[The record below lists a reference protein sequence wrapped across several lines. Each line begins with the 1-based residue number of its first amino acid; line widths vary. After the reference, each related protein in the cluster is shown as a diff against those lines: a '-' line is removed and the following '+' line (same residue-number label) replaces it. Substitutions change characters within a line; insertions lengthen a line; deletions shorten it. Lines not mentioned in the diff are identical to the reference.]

1 MKLKGKV
8 AFISGAGRGLGRAS
22 AIAMSR
28 EGAKVFC
35 ISRTTDE
42 LLETVRLCREACG
55 EAAAM
60 AADVSKPGEVEAAFK
75 EAVSSFGGVDIL
87 MNNAAI
93 IGPLKHTW
101 KTSQKE
107 WDYALAVDLMGVI
120 TCSRLAVPL
129 MLERGG
135 GKIINVISGLAFHA
149 LPPLGAY
156 SVAKAGVAHLTRIM
170 AEELRGHNIQVNGLD
185 PGVMDTRMQDEIRA
199 FSREELGDEVYE
211 RFHELK
217 SEGLLAPPERSARL
231 ALWLASP
238 GSDAVTGENLGAEG
252 YAALGFRD

>member
-1 MKLKGKV
+1 MKLKNKV
-8 AFISGAGRGLGRAS
+8 AFITGAGRGLGRAS
-22 AIAMSR
+22 AIAMAR

-55 EAAAM
+55 EAAAL
-60 AADVSKPGEVEAAFK
+60 ATDVSKPAEVEAAFR
-75 EAVSSFGGVDIL
+75 EAVAAFGGVDIL

-101 KTSQKE
+101 RTSQQE

-129 MLERGG
+129 MLARGG
-135 GKIINVISGLAFHA
+135 GKIINVISGLAFYA
-149 LPPLGAY
+149 MPPLGAY

-170 AEELRGHNIQVNGLD
+170 AEELKAQNIQVNGLD
-185 PGVMDTRMQDEIRA
+185 PGVMDTRMQDEIRS
-199 FSREELGDEVYE
+199 FSREDMGDTAYE

-217 SEGLLAPPERSARL
+217 EQGMLPPPERSARL
-231 ALWLASP
+231 ALWLAGP
-238 GSDAVTGENLGAEG
+238 ESDRVNGENRGAEG
-252 YAALGFRD
+252 YASLGFRD